1 MALKNELFVFDA
13 NFFICMNS
21 IRAKNIL
28 ENLAQAGSDLEFK
41 YYISDVVFDEI
52 KAPNTYR
59 EKFQKIINIKKIE
72 NSEID
77 SIKSDL
83 SKQGIRFPAQDPD
96 LSLLCLSQKLH
107 DEDINNSINLVSD
120 DFKLVKNANLFF
132 HGKINIL
139 SLSSFLLKI
148 HRTISN
154 KQLRNYFKNTWK
166 KSLTYTLSYMIERS
180 KIYPAEEK
188 ITWLIEK
195 AISVTQD
202 SIITQDS
209 HFVDNRKGSV
219 KFEIGASKYEQEIVI
234 CEKYIENMKLAK
246 SEEDLISNIV
256 NFLENLK
263 ISREYIKQARKA
275 IEKHD
280 SKNAVKDLKK
290 GNGFLVSLLQ
300 IASGQ
305 LNDLKDYEIVEQL
318 ICSEISKMEFLRAFI
333 LISLGRVNNA
343 IDSLERAALFS
354 TIIHNHQTCLTL
366 NYVKALIL
374 LFHGLYNNAIMAYNF
389 TEELADIYSD
399 DRLRLKCA
407 IGKAIALYIQG
418 EERET
423 AMAIMEEIS
432 LMDMEKNFLDAI
444 IVFSE
449 LGDYFLALGHSQ
461 LAANLYNEALEI
473 SIDYNLK
480 IRSDILIEKLKRS
493 YIATVLNGYSTED
506 IMVDKLDVLLNKAY
520 SVKDVEKYN
529 EQIKKIS
536 SFNILFYT
544 PFPYIRGKKKIIPYI
559 KLPKELQEDYLEV
572 VHFEKL
578 KDKGVGKYLFIVS
591 HYELGLLGIILKT
604 DETVIGIA
612 ENYTLKFKPTSKV
625 KIYNPSEVLR
635 DTYLI
640 RAIIEGV
647 SKNECEIIYSLPSFF
662 KALNI

>member
-1 MALKNELFVFDA
+1 MSKQNEIIVFDA

-21 IRAKNIL
+21 IRDKNIL
-28 ENLAQAGSDLEFK
+28 GNLDTVASDLGFE
-41 YYISDVVFDEI
+41 YYMSAVVFDEI
-52 KAPNTYR
+52 KAPHTFR
-59 EKFQKIINIKKIE
+59 EKFQKIVHVEEIT
-72 NSEID
+72 NSEIET
-77 SIKSDL
+77 IKNEL

-96 LSLLCLSQKLH
+96 LSLLSLSQKLQ
-107 DEDINNSINLVSD
+107 NNDKGLKIHLVSD

-132 HGKINIL
+132 RGKINIL
-139 SLSSFLLKI
+139 SLSSFLLKV
-148 HRTISN
+148 HRTIPN
-154 KQLRNYFKNTWK
+154 KQLRAYFKNIWK
-166 KSLTYTLSYMIERS
+166 RSLNYTLSYMIERS

-202 SIITQDS
+202 SIITQDA
-209 HFVDNRKGSV
+209 HYVDSQKAPV
-219 KFEIGASKYEQEIVI
+219 KFEIGAGKYEQEITI
-234 CEKYIENMKLAK
+234 CEKYIENQNLAN
-246 SEEDLISNIV
+246 SEEELITEIL

-263 ISREYIKQARKA
+263 ISREYVKQARKA

-280 SKNAVKDLKK
+280 SKKAVTNLKK
-290 GNGFLVSLLQ
+290 GNGFLISLLQ

-305 LNDLKDYEIVEQL
+305 LTNLKDYEIVEKL

-389 TEELADIYSD
+389 TEELADIYND
-399 DRLRLKCA
+399 KRLKLKCT
-407 IGKAIALYIQG
+407 IGKAIALYIKG
-418 EERET
+418 EDHET
-423 AMAIMEEIS
+423 AMAIMDEIS
-432 LMDMEKNFLDAI
+432 NMDMEKNFLDAI

-473 SIDYNLK
+473 SIDYKLK
-480 IRSDILIEKLKRS
+480 IRSDILIEKLKRA

-544 PFPYIRGKKKIIPYI
+544 PFPYISGKKKIIPYI

-578 KDKGVGKYLFIVS
+578 KSPKISKYLFIVS

-604 DETVIGIA
+604 DENILGIA
-612 ENYTLKFKPTSKV
+612 ENYSLKLKPSTKV
-625 KIYNPSEVLR
+625 KIYNPSEALR

-640 RAIIEGV
+640 RAIIEV
-647 SKNECEIIYSLPSFF
+647 VPKNECEIIYSLPSFF

>member
-1 MALKNELFVFDA
+1 MTTKNEIIVFDA

-28 ENLAQAGSDLEFK
+28 ENLKSAASDLGFV
-41 YYISDVVFDEI
+41 YYTSTVVFDEI
-52 KAPNTYR
+52 KASSTYR
-59 EKFQKIINIKKIE
+59 DKFQNIIKVEKIE
-72 NSEID
+72 ELEID
-77 SIKSDL
+77 SIKNDL
-83 SKQGIRFPAQDPD
+83 STEGIRFPAQDPD
-96 LSLLCLSQKLH
+96 LSLLSLSQKLL
-107 DEDINNSINLVSD
+107 DDDNNRMINLVSD
-120 DFKLVKNANLFF
+120 DFKLVKNANIFF

-148 HRTISN
+148 HRTIPN
-154 KQLRNYFKNTWK
+154 KQLRSYFKNLWK
-166 KSLTYTLSYMIERS
+166 KSLNYTLAYMIERS

-202 SIITQDS
+202 SIITQDARYG
-209 HFVDNRKGSV
+209 DNQKDHV
-219 KFEIGASKYEQEIVI
+219 KFEIGKSKYENEITI
-234 CEKYIENMKLAK
+234 CEKYIGNQKLAN
-246 SEEDLISNIV
+246 SEEKYLTGII

-263 ISREYIKQARKA
+263 ISREYVIQARKA
-275 IEKHD
+275 IEKQE
-280 SKNAVKDLKK
+280 SKDAVKYLKK
-290 GNGFLVSLLQ
+290 GNGFLISLLQ

-305 LNDLKDYEIVEQL
+305 LSNPKDYEIVEQL

-389 TEELADIYSD
+389 TEELADIYND
-399 DRLRLKCA
+399 ERLKLKCA
-407 IGKAIALYIQG
+407 IGKSIALYIQG
-418 EERET
+418 EDSET

-432 LMDMEKNFLDAI
+432 LMDMEKNFLDAV
-444 IVFSE
+444 IVFGE

-506 IMVDKLDVLLNKAY
+506 IMVDKLDVLLNRAY
-520 SVKDVEKYN
+520 AVKEIEKYN

-544 PFPYIRGKKKIIPYI
+544 PFPYITGKKKLVPYI

-572 VHFEKL
+572 VHFEKIGD
-578 KDKGVGKYLFIVS
+578 KDGSKYLFVVS

-604 DETVIGIA
+604 DERVTGIA
-612 ENYTLKFKPTSKV
+612 ENYTLKLKPTSKV
-625 KIYNPSEVLR
+625 KIYNPSANLK
-635 DTYLI
+635 DTYLV
-640 RAIIEGV
+640 RAIVEVV
-647 SKNECEIIYSLPSFF
+647 SKDECEIVYSLPSFF